1 MTIKL
6 NDPQIEAIFVNE
18 FKSDIN
24 AFTKFIKES
33 LAKRKCNIMH
43 LDPFKNSY
51 TIDVG
56 DVNNID
62 EKDNPFKDIADSV
75 KYAKELRERA
85 WR

>member
-18 FKSDIN
+18 FKSDID
-24 AFTKFIKES
+24 AFTKFVKES
-33 LAKRKCNIMH
+33 LAKRKDKIVH

-51 TIDVG
+51 NIDVEV
-56 DVNNID
+56 DNID
-62 EKDNPFKDIADSV
+62 EKDNPFKDVADSV
-75 KYAKELRERA
+75 KFTKELREGA

>member
-18 FKSDIN
+18 FKSDID
-24 AFTKFIKES
+24 AFTKFVKES
-33 LAKRKCNIMH
+33 LVKRKDKIVH

-51 TIDVG
+51 NIDVEV
-56 DVNNID
+56 DNID
-62 EKDNPFKDIADSV
+62 EKDNPFKDVVDSV
-75 KYAKELRERA
+75 KYAKDLRESA

>member
-75 KYAKELRERA
+75 KYAKELREHA

>member
-33 LAKRKCNIMH
+33 LAKRKSNIVH

-51 TIDVG
+51 TIDAG
-56 DVNNID
+56 DIDNVD
-62 EKDNPFKDIADSV
+62 EKDNPFKDIADSI

>member
-18 FKSDIN
+18 FKSDID
-24 AFTKFIKES
+24 AFTKFVKES
-33 LAKRKCNIMH
+33 LVKRKDKIVH

-51 TIDVG
+51 NIDVEV
-56 DVNNID
+56 DNID
-62 EKDNPFKDIADSV
+62 EKDNPFKDVVDSV
-75 KYAKELRERA
+75 KFAKELRESA